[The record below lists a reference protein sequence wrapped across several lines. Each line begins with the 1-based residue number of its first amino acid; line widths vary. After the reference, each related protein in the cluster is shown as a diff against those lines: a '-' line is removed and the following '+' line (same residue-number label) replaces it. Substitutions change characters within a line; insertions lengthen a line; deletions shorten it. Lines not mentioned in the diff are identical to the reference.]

1 MMISR
6 NNLKWLGN
14 GPALTNVPIFP
25 IHRDMNWDWDKL
37 QEQKRRQG
45 PQPPDFG
52 RVGDEFKR
60 LVDFKNR
67 LPGGPKLIV
76 LAVALLWLASGI
88 YIVEPDE
95 TGVVQRFGAYD
106 STTGPGPHY
115 HLPYPIETVQT
126 PKVSQVRRIEVGFRS
141 LGGREGQGQ
150 QYRDVPEES
159 LMLTGD
165 ENIVDVQFIVQYQI
179 NDPVKYL
186 FRLDRPDETLK
197 SAAEAAMREVIGND
211 KIDSALTDGKVGIQ
225 IATMELLQKMMD
237 KYDSGI
243 DVVAV
248 QLQDV
253 HPPRD
258 VIDAFKD
265 VASAREDRVRLVNE
279 AEAYRNDITP
289 KARGQAAAMENQAMA
304 YKDQAVLKARGEAA
318 RFSALAAEY
327 AKAPEVTRERLYLEA
342 METILKNPALDK
354 IILSDEALKQAVPY
368 LPLDQGAR
376 RAPRDEAGAGKTP
389 RQEGG
394 N

>member
-1 MMISR
+1 MEIELS
-6 NNLKWLGN
+6 
-14 GPALTNVPIFP
+14 LTWAPIFP
-25 IHRDMNWDWDKL
+25 IPLGMNWDWDKL

-52 RVGDEFKR
+52 RLGDDFKR
-60 LVDFKNR
+60 LLDVRNR

-76 LAVALLWLASGI
+76 LAVALLWMASGI

-95 TGVVQRFGAYD
+95 TGVVQRFGAYAY
-106 STTGPGPHY
+106 TTGPGPHY
-115 HLPYPIETVQT
+115 HLPYPVETVQT
-126 PKVSQVRRIEVGFRS
+126 PKVSQVRRIEVGFRT

-179 NDPVKYL
+179 SDPVEYL

-197 SAAEAAMREVIGND
+197 NAAEAAMREVIGND
-211 KIDSALTDGKVGIQ
+211 KIDSALTDGKVNIQ
-225 IATMELLQKMMD
+225 TATMALLQQMMD
-237 KYDSGI
+237 RYDSGI

-279 AEAYRNDITP
+279 AEAYRNDILP
-289 KARGQAAAMENQAMA
+289 KARGQAATLENQAMA
-304 YKDQAVLKARGEAA
+304 YKDQAVLKARGEAS

-327 AKAPEVTRERLYLEA
+327 AKAPEVTRERLYLEG

-354 IILSDEALKQAVPY
+354 IILSDEALRQAVPY
-368 LPLDQGAR
+368 LPLDQGTR
-376 RAPRDEAGAGKTP
+376 RAPRDEAGAGKAA
-389 RQEGG
+389 RQDGG

>member
-1 MMISR
+1 
-6 NNLKWLGN
+6 
-14 GPALTNVPIFP
+14 
-25 IHRDMNWDWDKL
+25 MNWDWEKL

-45 PQPPDFG
+45 PTPPDFG
-52 RVGDEFKR
+52 RLGDEFKR
-60 LVDFKNR
+60 LADFKTR
-67 LPGGPKLIV
+67 LPGGPKIVV
-76 LAVALLWLASGI
+76 LAVAVLWLASGI

-95 TGVVQRFGAYD
+95 TGVVQRFGAYVY
-106 STTGPGPHY
+106 STGPGPHY

-126 PKVSQVRRIEVGFRS
+126 PKVSQVRRIEVGFRTV
-141 LGGREGQGQ
+141 GTREGQGQ
-150 QYRDVPEES
+150 QFRDVPEES

-179 NDPVKYL
+179 NDPIKYL

-197 SAAEAAMREVIGND
+197 NAAEAAMREVIGND
-211 KIDSALTDGKVGIQ
+211 KIDSALTDGKVEIQ
-225 IATMELLQKMMD
+225 NNTMALLQRMMD
-237 KYDSGI
+237 KYESGI

-258 VIDAFKD
+258 VVDAFKD

-279 AEAYRNDITP
+279 AEAYRNDILP
-289 KARGQAAAMENQAMA
+289 KARGQAAAMENQALA
-304 YKDQAVLKARGEAA
+304 YKDQSVRKARGEAS

-327 AKAPEVTRERLYLEA
+327 AKAPDVTRERLYLEN
-342 METILKNPALDK
+342 METILKNPSLDK

-368 LPLDQGAR
+368 LPL
-376 RAPRDEAGAGKTP
+376 EAGTRRVPRSEAETGKAL
-389 RQEGG
+389 RQDGG

>member
-1 MMISR
+1 
-6 NNLKWLGN
+6 
-14 GPALTNVPIFP
+14 
-25 IHRDMNWDWDKL
+25 MNWDWEKL

-45 PQPPDFG
+45 PPPPDFG
-52 RVGDEFKR
+52 RIGDEFKR
-60 LVDFKNR
+60 LVDFKSR
-67 LPGGPKLIV
+67 IPGGPKIV
-76 LAVALLWLASGI
+76 ALAVAVLWLASGI

-95 TGVVQRFGAYD
+95 TGVVQRFGAYAY
-106 STTGPGPHY
+106 STGPGPHY

-126 PKVSQVRRIEVGFRS
+126 PKVSQVRRIEVGFRTVGS
-141 LGGREGQGQ
+141 REGQGQ
-150 QYRDVPEES
+150 QFRDVPEES

-179 NDPVKYL
+179 NDPINYL

-197 SAAEAAMREVIGND
+197 NAAEAAMREVIGND
-211 KIDSALTDGKVGIQ
+211 KIDSALTDGKVEIQ
-225 IATMELLQKMMD
+225 IASMALLQRMMD
-237 KYDSGI
+237 KYESGI

-279 AEAYRNDITP
+279 AEAYRNDILP
-289 KARGQAAAMENQAMA
+289 KARGQAAAMENQALA
-304 YKDQAVLKARGEAA
+304 YKDQSVRKARGEAS

-327 AKAPEVTRERLYLEA
+327 AKAPDVTRERLYLEN

-368 LPLDQGAR
+368 LPLEAGSR
-376 RAPRDEAGAGKTP
+376 RAPRSEAEAGKTV

>member
-1 MMISR
+1 
-6 NNLKWLGN
+6 
-14 GPALTNVPIFP
+14 
-25 IHRDMNWDWDKL
+25 MNWDWDKL

-52 RVGDEFKR
+52 RLGDDFKR
-60 LVDFKNR
+60 LVDIKNR
-67 LPGGPKLIV
+67 LPGGPKIIA

-95 TGVVQRFGAYD
+95 TGVVQRFGAYAY
-106 STTGPGPHY
+106 TTGPGPHY

-126 PKVSQVRRIEVGFRS
+126 PKVSQVRRIEVGFRT

-211 KIDSALTDGKVGIQ
+211 KIDSALTDGKVNIQ
-225 IATMELLQKMMD
+225 AATMTLLQQMMD
-237 KYDSGI
+237 RYDSGI

-248 QLQDV
+248 Q
-253 HPPRD
+253 
-258 VIDAFKD
+258 
-265 VASAREDRVRLVNE
+265 
-279 AEAYRNDITP
+279 
-289 KARGQAAAMENQAMA
+289 
-304 YKDQAVLKARGEAA
+304 
-318 RFSALAAEY
+318 
-327 AKAPEVTRERLYLEA
+327 
-342 METILKNPALDK
+342 
-354 IILSDEALKQAVPY
+354 
-368 LPLDQGAR
+368 
-376 RAPRDEAGAGKTP
+376 
-389 RQEGG
+389 
-394 N
+394 

>member
-1 MMISR
+1 
-6 NNLKWLGN
+6 
-14 GPALTNVPIFP
+14 
-25 IHRDMNWDWDKL
+25 MNWDWEKL

-45 PQPPDFG
+45 PPPPDFG
-52 RVGDEFKR
+52 RIGDEFKR
-60 LVDFKNR
+60 LTDLKGR
-67 LPGGPKLIV
+67 IPGGPKILI
-76 LAVALLWLASGI
+76 LAVAVLWLASGI

-95 TGVVQRFGAYD
+95 TGVVQRFGAYAYV
-106 STTGPGPHY
+106 TGPGPHY

-126 PKVSQVRRIEVGFRS
+126 PKVSQVRRIEVGFRT
-141 LGGREGQGQ
+141 LGSREGQGQ
-150 QYRDVPEES
+150 QFRDVPEES

-179 NDPVKYL
+179 SDPVKYL

-197 SAAEAAMREVIGND
+197 NAAEAAMREVIGND
-211 KIDSALTDGKVGIQ
+211 KIDSALTDGKVAIQ
-225 IATMELLQKMMD
+225 IATMALLQRMMD
-237 KYDSGI
+237 KYESGI

-253 HPPRD
+253 HPPRE

-279 AEAYRNDITP
+279 AEAYRNDILP
-289 KARGQAAAMENQAMA
+289 KARGQAAAMENQALA
-304 YKDQAVLKARGEAA
+304 YKDQAVRKAQGEAS

-327 AKAPEVTRERLYLEA
+327 AKAPEVTRERLYLEG

-368 LPLDQGAR
+368 LPLEPGVR
-376 RAPRDEAGAGKTP
+376 RAPRPEAEIGKP
-389 RQEGG
+389 ARPEGG

>member
-1 MMISR
+1 
-6 NNLKWLGN
+6 
-14 GPALTNVPIFP
+14 
-25 IHRDMNWDWDKL
+25 MNWDWDKL

-60 LVDFKNR
+60 LVDIKNR
-67 LPGGPKLIV
+67 LPGGPKIIA

-95 TGVVQRFGAYD
+95 TGVVQRFGAYAY
-106 STTGPGPHY
+106 TTGPGPHY

-126 PKVSQVRRIEVGFRS
+126 PKVSQVRRIEVGFRT

-211 KIDSALTDGKVGIQ
+211 KIDSALTDGKVNIQ
-225 IATMELLQKMMD
+225 AATMTLLQQMMD
-237 KYDSGI
+237 RYDSGI

-279 AEAYRNDITP
+279 AEAYRNDILP
-289 KARGQAAAMENQAMA
+289 KARGQAAALENQAMA

-342 METILKNPALDK
+342 METILRNPTLDK
-354 IILSDEALKQAVPY
+354 IILSDEALRQAVPY